1 MKRLGLLCG
10 AAVLTLAGALPP
22 VAAAAQPTPEPS
34 APSTAGHGDMLKDV
48 LHGEGLVQTKH
59 GPVRVAIQNGD
70 ATKVTDTALTVRSS
84 DGFTRTWQLPKDLKV
99 YAKRHTIQPSG
110 IMPGTELTVAG
121 TAPAGTSAT
130 WTAKRVVVRS
140 ASEPAEPNS

>member
-10 AAVLTLAGALPP
+10 AAVLTFTGALPP
-22 VAAAAQPTPEPS
+22 VAAAAQPAPQPS
-34 APSTAGHGDMLKDV
+34 APPSGSHGDMFSDV

-99 YAKRHTIQPSG
+99 YAKRQAIQPSD
-110 IMPGTELTVAG
+110 IKPGTELTVAG
-121 TAPAGTSAT
+121 TAPAEKSAT
-130 WTAKRVVVRS
+130 WTAKRVIVRTPS
-140 ASEPAEPNS
+140 QPSGPNS